1 MTDSPAQATIY
12 DDDKPLATFEMLLS
26 DVVIGED
33 STFRTQNLSIDDWER
48 RNIIERTQGNIH
60 IRVELMDVEH
70 GTYDDTGDEAT
81 LMVFRFRFDPQKN
94 TRRVIRARV
103 DIEFLPSDDDDD
115 NRAPIVDAI
124 APEQRWTVSRTIDQT
139 STTTGGEIN
148 VGAAGVPFLEAVA
161 TGKMEKT
168 VSRDVNG
175 ATTVTGSINLGTGR
189 NSGDSTVAVWNLQ
202 ENRQRKDGVPD
213 SVSVAVLLRREDNA
227 PFTASVTLD
236 ADVDARSGLERKF
249 MKVPLDDP
257 VLFNPKMTGKRPKKG
272 RKYGVENLGNVDL
285 YQLCCVRMEGSA
297 YSWN

>member
-1 MTDSPAQATIY
+1 MTDSPAQPTTY

-60 IRVELMDVEH
+60 IRVELMDVVH

-94 TRRVIRARV
+94 TRRVIQARV
-103 DIEFLPSDDDDD
+103 DIEFLPSDDE
-115 NRAPIVDAI
+115 NNAPIVDAI

-148 VGAAGVPFLEAVA
+148 VGAAGVPFLEAGV

-168 VSRDVNG
+168 VSRDVSG
-175 ATTVTGSINLGTGR
+175 ATTITGSINLGTGR

-202 ENRQRKDGVPD
+202 ENRQRKGGVPD

-227 PFTASVTLD
+227 PFTARVTLD

-285 YQLCCVRMEGSA
+285 YQLCLVRMEGST
-297 YSWN
+297 YSWT